1 MAIAFF
7 RVTERSQN
15 AASKYDYDTRSGR
28 YKDNGDLVASGNQ
41 NLPAWASLQP
51 RRFWAEADK
60 NEKGNKC
67 KTIIIAMPKEL
78 GNNELR
84 ALAQESCEKL
94 FPGHAVTWAIHRP
107 KGRLS
112 EEDNPHLHAMVCERL
127 IDPNRPD
134 LEADKYFKKTR
145 TLKDGTLSG
154 GYAKDVRMTKTDRR
168 KWLQET
174 KESWEAIANRHLK
187 QHAEQQNR
195 SRWGWEK
202 EPEAQLHFPVRQQN
216 GKKKKSIHLGPKVMI
231 RMLKG
236 EQTKIG
242 QQWIDQMVAPI
253 MQQRNR
259 EYERAKIAHT
269 TSGGVLYDT
278 LAFLRHPLDKKKRR
292 KMLIDHRVKNA
303 TDWQKSWI
311 EDDMLAADRV
321 AAEALRSPIKQL
333 NVLTQ
338 WGRENNVGDGVL
350 HYPGCWPKSFASLAA
365 KLKRI
370 DEERTKAQEAE
381 RREAEWNERKK
392 ELAEQKAKEE
402 AERKLQQKI
411 TKPVREPERQQVS
424 VHTRVHTRS
433 RGRGRSR

>member
-7 RVTERSQN
+7 RVTERAQN
-15 AASKYDYDTRSGR
+15 AASKYDYDTRSGHEG
-28 YKDNGDLVASGNQ
+28 GDLVASGNQ
-41 NLPAWASLQP
+41 NLPAWASQQP

-60 NEKGNKC
+60 YEKGNKC

-94 FPGHAVTWAIHRP
+94 FPDHAVTWAIHRP

-112 EEDNPHLHAMVCERL
+112 GEDNPHLHVMVCERL

-145 TLKDGTLSG
+145 TLKNGTLSG

-174 KESWEAIANRHLK
+174 KEAWEVIANRHLK
-187 QHAEQQNR
+187 QHTEWQNR
-195 SRWGWEK
+195 EHWGWKK
-202 EPEAQLHFPVRQQN
+202 ELEAQLHFPVRQN
-216 GKKKKSIHLGPKVMI
+216 GKKKKSIHLGPKVMV

-242 QQWIDQMVAPI
+242 QRWIDQMVEPI
-253 MQQRNR
+253 MLQRNR
-259 EYERAKIAHT
+259 EYERAKISNT
-269 TSGGVLYDT
+269 TSVGVVYDT
-278 LAFLRHPLDKKKRR
+278 WAFIRHPLDKKKRR
-292 KMLIDHRVKNA
+292 KMLIDYRVKNA
-303 TDWQKSWI
+303 TDWQKDWI
-311 EDDMLAADRV
+311 KDDMLAADMV

-333 NVLTQ
+333 NMLTQ
-338 WGRENNVGDGVL
+338 WGRENNVGDGVV
-350 HYPGCWPKSFASLAA
+350 HYPGRWPKGFASLAA
-365 KLKRI
+365 KLKRMN
-370 DEERTKAQEAE
+370 EERIKAKEAE
-381 RREAEWNERKK
+381 RREAEWNEWKK
-392 ELAEQKAKEE
+392 KQAEQKAKE

-424 VHTRVHTRS
+424 VHHTRS